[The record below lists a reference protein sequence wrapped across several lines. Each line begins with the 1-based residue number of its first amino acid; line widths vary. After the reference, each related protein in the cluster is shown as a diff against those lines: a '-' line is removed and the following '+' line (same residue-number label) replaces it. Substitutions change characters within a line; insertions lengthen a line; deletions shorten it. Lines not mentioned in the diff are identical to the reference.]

1 MKLYET
7 DMKFYEAVR
16 AIRAGKRVTREEWND
31 ENKYFE
37 LASNISYKNID
48 GETVN
53 CNNKNYAI
61 AFVNHDFVKVYTS
74 LQVDLGK
81 DYTLYSELEPSL
93 EDLDADDYKVI

>member
-1 MKLYET
+1 
-7 DMKFYEAVR
+7 MKFYEAVR
-16 AIRAGKRVTREEWND
+16 AIRAGKRVTREGWND
-31 ENKYFE
+31 KNKYFE

-74 LQVDLGK
+74 LHVDLGK
-81 DYTLYSELEPSL
+81 DYYTLYELEPSL
-93 EDLDADDYKVI
+93 EDLDTDDYKVI